1 MLGHIADDER
11 VAQVRLVRPIF
22 QHRFPV
28 SDAREGIWRHGLTL
42 AELLKYAMKHRLD
55 SIKNI
60 ILRDEA
66 HFEIKLVEFARR
78 TIGTGVF
85 VTKARR
91 DLEIAIETCRSEE
104 RRVGKECVSACRS
117 GGSRYH

>member
-1 MLGHIADDER
+1 
-11 VAQVRLVRPIF
+11 
-22 QHRFPV
+22 
-28 SDAREGIWRHGLTL
+28 
-42 AELLKYAMKHRLD
+42 MKHRLD
-55 SIKNI
+55 SIEDV

-91 DLEIAIETCRSEE
+91 DLEIAIEARHHKELLEHLRRLRQRVEFRSEE
-104 RRVGKECVSACRS
+104 RRVGKECVSTCRS
-117 GGSRYH
+117 RWSPYNQKTKTQKKNKTKQ

>member
-1 MLGHIADDER
+1 MIRRPPCSTRTDPPCPDPTLFR
-11 VAQVRLVRPIF
+11 SRL
-22 QHRFPV
+22 PV

-42 AELLKYAMKHRLD
+42 AERLKYAMKHRLD

-60 ILRDEA
+60 IRRDEA

-91 DLEIAIETCRSEE
+91 DLEIAIEKIGRAH
-104 RRVGKECVSACRS
+104 V
-117 GGSRYH
+117 